1 MKSILA
7 IILLACL
14 IMPCIASKDTD
25 AAYMEGLQAGY
36 RFGYLAI
43 DGQTN
48 ATAEQEYNHRV
59 GELNAW
65 MNRTDYDG
73 PRWGNLPKIQMPP
86 LPRIF
91 SDPSDWYK
99 TEA

>member
-1 MKSILA
+1 MKLILA

-25 AAYMEGLQAGY
+25 AAYMEGLNAGY

-59 GELNAW
+59 CELNAW
-65 MNRTDYDG
+65 MNQTDYDG
-73 PRWGNLPKIQMPP
+73 PRWGMLPKIEMPE
-86 LPRIF
+86 LPEIF
-91 SDPSDWYK
+91 G
-99 TEA
+99 